1 MQLSIPPRPLLLHDA
16 VVPDD
21 LVATVRRPTYLVVEW
36 RAPPSPFSGNYRL
49 TYGQLGG
56 MTNTSIIVTGTSY
69 NITGLRPF
77 TNYMVT
83 VQANNTP
90 VVEFGPPLSGVFATL
105 PEVPII
111 PPGEEAPSVTVP
123 QVQVGRSG
131 IVEIVLPLPAFS
143 RQDFVRYNTQQFIYA
158 CTIEWIMLSVLVYV
172 VKKHSYVYITA
183 SNTYTC
189 SNLLYHCF
197 PPSSHF

>member
-21 LVATVRRPTYLVVEW
+21 LVATVRRPTYLVVRW
-36 RAPPSPFSGNYRL
+36 TAPPSPFSGNYLL
-49 TYGQLGG
+49 TYRSLGG
-56 MTNTSIIVTGTSY
+56 MTNTSIIVTGTSF

-90 VVEFGPPLSGVFATL
+90 VVEFGPPLSEVFATL

-111 PPGEEAPSVTVP
+111 PSGEEAPSVTVP

-131 IVEIVLPLPAFS
+131 VVEIMIPLPAFS

-172 VKKHSYVYITA
+172 VKKHSYIYI
-183 SNTYTC
+183 YI
-189 SNLLYHCF
+189 YI
-197 PPSSHF
+197 